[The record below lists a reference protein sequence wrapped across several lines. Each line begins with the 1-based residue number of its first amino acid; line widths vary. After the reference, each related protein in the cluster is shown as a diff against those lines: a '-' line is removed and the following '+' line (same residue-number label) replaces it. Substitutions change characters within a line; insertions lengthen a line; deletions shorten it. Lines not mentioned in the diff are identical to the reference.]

1 MYRILQESI
10 ENYWKDPATQGER
23 RNLAEPIKLML
34 SPEYYKKE
42 AKINSARFQ
51 QAQKLLSY
59 LKQEENQN
67 PRFKTLLWH
76 LESREMIPSLQR
88 QLTEE
93 EIQLCEKQA
102 SILLQLIRL
111 SYWQ

>member
-23 RNLAEPIKLML
+23 RNLAEPIKLMM
-34 SPEYYKKE
+34 SPERYHEE
-42 AKINSARFQ
+42 AKQNSDRFQ

-59 LKQEENQN
+59 LKQQENEN

-76 LESREMIPSLQR
+76 LESREMIPSLHR
-88 QLTEE
+88 PLTKK
-93 EIQLCEKQA
+93 EIHICEKQA
-102 SILLQLIRL
+102 GILLQLIRL
-111 SYWQ
+111 SYWH